1 MLNVEPRAIVFW
13 EGRIL
18 EVVLHRAAE
27 RIVLVVTV
35 VFRVVVVRHQK
46 VQSVSHQS

>member
-27 RIVLVVTV
+27 RMVLVSV

-46 VQSVSHQS
+46 VQSVSH